1 MIRRIISWYKIWI
14 LKREIKS
21 IQVEID
27 EYYLTLLARND
38 EFQKVID
45 IDKHFQRVVKLR
57 DVERRELER
66 QIESLKR

>member
-38 EFQKVID
+38 EFHKVID
-45 IDKHFQRVVKLR
+45 IDKHFRRVVKLR

-66 QIESLKR
+66 QIESLKK

>member
-21 IQVEID
+21 IQLEIG
-27 EYYLTLLARND
+27 EYYLTLLGRND

-45 IDKHFQRVVKLR
+45 IENHFQRVVKLR
-57 DVERRELER
+57 DVERIELER
-66 QIESLKR
+66 QIKSLRR